1 MRQTINN
8 SHVEGYVFSHTLQA
22 RVSRKGVPFIM
33 GDLNVAT
40 DDSATN
46 VVSVH
51 FSYVTETYK
60 SGNPNQTYAF
70 LMEVIDGKVPTYETS
85 GTGATKVR
93 IDGDVEVNDFVTR
106 DGEMASPKRL
116 GGRFVHTMV
125 NAIGEHPATFDAD
138 MLIAGT
144 SEKEF
149 EGEDPYLT
157 LRGYFFDFRGG
168 LLPVELNVKSKN
180 GIAYFEGQDISNSN
194 PLFTH
199 IKGEVVSST
208 IETRHEEE
216 SAFGDPIINVTTRNV
231 RSWDVIWA
239 SAEPY
244 EFGEDGVLTKEE
256 LKTKLA
262 EREEYLAK
270 VRQDHE
276 EYQAR
281 RNGGQ
286 NFKAAAKPAPAAS
299 VDDDDDDF
307 PF

>member
-22 RVSRKGVPFIM
+22 RVSKKGVPFIM

-40 DDSATN
+40 NDKATN
-46 VVSVH
+46 VVPVH
-51 FSYVTETYK
+51 FTYVTETFK
-60 SGNPNQTYAF
+60 SGNANPTYAL
-70 LMEVIDGKVPTYETS
+70 LMELIDGKVPTYETN
-85 GTGATKVR
+85 GINATKVR

-116 GGRFVHTMV
+116 SGRFVHTMA
-125 NAIGEHPATFDAD
+125 NSIGEHPATFDAD

-149 EGEDPYLT
+149 EGEEPYLA
-157 LRGYFFDFRGG
+157 LRGYFFGYRGD
-168 LLPVELNVKSKN
+168 LIPIELNVKSKG
-180 GIAYFEGQDISNSN
+180 GIAYFEGQDISNAN

-199 IKGEVVSST
+199 IKGEVVSAT
-208 IETRHEEE
+208 IETRTEEE
-216 SAFGDPIINVTTRNV
+216 SAFGDPVVNVTTRNV

-244 EFGEDGVLTKEE
+244 EFGEEGVLTKDE

-270 VRQDHE
+270 VRQDHD

-286 NFKAAAKPAPAAS
+286 SFKAVAPVTSAN
-299 VDDDDDDF
+299 DDDDDF